1 MIMNKRKV
9 RMSAKELGRESWLKQ
24 PRSREEQARRG
35 KAGWTEERREKQ
47 REIMKLLNLKNKQV
61 IENDYAT
68 SKQKNEGKE

>member
-47 REIMKLLNLKNKQV
+47 RERMKLLNLKNKNYEVQDLV
-61 IENDYAT
+61 T
-68 SKQKNEGKE
+68 Q

>member
-47 REIMKLLNLKNKQV
+47 RERMKLLNLKNKNYETQDLV
-61 IENDYAT
+61 T
-68 SKQKNEGKE
+68 Q